1 MQGWHGSLNRLQ
13 SGRTYGESLALLVH
27 VHDGAYCIFCFVA
40 FPNVSVAK
48 YVNDASVRAARII
61 LVLPILFPTSKGA
74 RGRESHCGSS
84 HRSGVILSLPYNGR
98 LLCGPVPT
106 PSRICVQLRQPVT
119 KVTAHEAE
127 RELRICK
134 LGHIILFD

>member
-48 YVNDASVRAARII
+48 YVNDASVRAAR
-61 LVLPILFPTSKGA
+61 VVGQYYFQQA
-74 RGRESHCGSS
+74 REHAAGS
-84 HRSGVILSLPYNGR
+84 R
-98 LLCGPVPT
+98 
-106 PSRICVQLRQPVT
+106 
-119 KVTAHEAE
+119 TAARHTG
-127 RELRICK
+127 
-134 LGHIILFD
+134 LG